1 MKNWLLC
8 IFAVAMIVA
17 GTATADESAM
27 REWTDITGRFKIN
40 ARLVEVRDGIAFL
53 ENSSGQ
59 TIKIPA
65 ARLSQADQRF
75 LEVGANPFEVVG
87 GPEPE
92 SMDAVAGSGAS
103 DGNWMA
109 TRVDWSRVREVV
121 PDFSRWR
128 APLANTVDGFVLRR
142 ASLPKKSNFHE
153 RPHPIVVNSSIGRAV
168 IGHTVSFA
176 VDQPMTRIDLI
187 DLQTG
192 RSVHADPIA
201 ANMKPIALL
210 DDGNSMLMV
219 GVARRSDDGETGDV
233 VQRWKLRS
241 GRLRATPS
249 WIPYPDENKSF
260 GRTENASVVAA
271 AAIDDDT
278 FYTIGE
284 NGHLAVWN
292 SNDGRPAWHLRMS
305 ERHFDVALSPAREMM
320 AIVDEKAVLL
330 VESKT
335 GFVLGGTRIP
345 EAGSFNWPKIRWSPD
360 GQSLYVGSGGRMHR
374 IDALTGDWIEAYD
387 VPTRSLNRP
396 VEIPKADF
404 AMFDQKT
411 LVHLPTGIDVATYN
425 GIDSL
430 AIVGDDAVVVVQDQ
444 AGGLVAPVKFPT
456 PRAIEMLDVALSN
469 PTSFLVYPGAAVS
482 IDVSDV
488 PAEYRDR
495 VERSLDQAATA
506 AGYDVRG
513 EAPLRIVGQISDPYQ
528 DAINFQPLGSYIVT
542 KIDSTVRLMHGQK
555 TLVTRGDSN
564 INPMVGIPP
573 GGSLELT
580 LERLGKTPNFAVFGS
595 LIFPKYIADGETKP
609 GSTAMM
615 TGTFGLRGLVE

>member
-1 MKNWLLC
+1 MNRWLLL
-8 IFAVAMIVA
+8 IFAFAINVG
-17 GTATADESAM
+17 GTAVGDDSAI
-27 REWTDITGRFKIN
+27 REWTDSTGRFKIN
-40 ARLVEVRDGIAFL
+40 ARLVEVRDGVAFL
-53 ENSSGQ
+53 ENASGQ

-65 ARLSQADQRF
+65 SRLSQADQRF

-87 GPEPE
+87 GSEPE
-92 SMDAVAGSGAS
+92 SMDAAEDSGAR
-103 DGNWMA
+103 DGNWM
-109 TRVDWSRVREVV
+109 TSRVDWSRVREVA

-128 APLANTVDGFVLRR
+128 APPANAVDGFVLRR
-142 ASLPKKSNFHE
+142 ASLPKKQNFHE
-153 RPHPIVVNSSIGRAV
+153 RPHPIVVNASIGRAV

-176 VDQPMTRIDLI
+176 VDKPMTRIDLI

-192 RSVHADPIA
+192 RSVHAAPIA

-219 GVARRSDDGETGDV
+219 GAARRSDDGETGDM

-260 GRTENASVVAA
+260 GRTANSAVVSAG
-271 AAIDDDT
+271 AIDDDM
-278 FYTIGE
+278 FYTISE

-292 SNDGRPAWHLRMS
+292 SDVGRPAWHLRMS

-320 AIVDEKAVLL
+320 AIVDEKAVSL

-360 GQSLYVGSGGRMHR
+360 GQSLYVGSSGRMHR

-387 VPTRSLNRP
+387 VPTRSLNSA
-396 VEIPKADF
+396 VEVPKVDF
-404 AMFDQKT
+404 ALFDKKT

-430 AIVGDDAVVVVQDQ
+430 AVVGDDAIVVVQDQ
-444 AGGLVAPVKFPT
+444 SGGLVMPVKFPT
-456 PRAIEMLDVALSN
+456 PKAAELLGSALSN
-469 PTSFLVYPGAAVS
+469 PKSFLVHPGVAVS

-488 PAEYRDR
+488 PAAYRDR
-495 VERSLDQAATA
+495 VEANLSKAATA
-506 AGYDVRG
+506 AGYEVRSG
-513 EAPLRIVGQISDPYQ
+513 APLQIIGQISEPYQ
-528 DAINFQPLGSYIVT
+528 DAINFQPHGSYIVT
-542 KIDSTVRLMHGQK
+542 KIDSTVRLIHGLK
-555 TLVTRGDSN
+555 MLVARSESN
-564 INPMVGIPP
+564 ISPMIAVPP
-573 GGSLELT
+573 GGSFELT
-580 LERLGKTPNFAVFGS
+580 LERLGETPNIAVFGS
-595 LIFPKYIADGETKP
+595 VMFPRYIADGEAKP

-615 TGTFGLRGLVE
+615 TGAFGLRGLVE